1 MHESSL
7 DLFCDRA
14 DKEAHAFAMEI
25 ESKAAALEITVDY
38 YLEEFHDVV
47 LDHTWIEE
55 DEYEEEYEID

>member
-25 ESKAAALEITVDY
+25 ESKAAALEVTVDY

-47 LDHTWIEE
+47 LEHTWIEE
-55 DEYEEEYEID
+55 DEEEDEID